1 MNGIYKK
8 LIAIPVVIIIISL
21 YLIGA
26 NLLKRID
33 RVDEVADVVP
43 TSQTNQ
49 EEVQK
54 TEGEE
59 DKELDAIADKINI
72 NTATESEL
80 MLLDGIGE
88 TLAARIV
95 ARRENVGTFTSV
107 DQLLEIEGLGEAKF
121 NDIKDF
127 VTIE

>member
-54 TEGEE
+54 TEEEE